1 MKSFALKKSYIVAV
15 FTLCLSFFFVSCF
28 KKKKSDWSL
37 FPVENTLRFNISAEP
52 PTLDWNKATDTTSS
66 LIVDNIMEGLLDYDF
81 SEGQVGL
88 KPALAVKWISSQ
100 KGKKWTFTMRKGVKW
115 NDGKIFTAQQVLDGW
130 ERLLNPQTA
139 SLYAYFLYPV
149 KNARPYNEG
158 KIKDFSKVGVSVNN
172 KGQLIVELEK
182 SKSYFPYFVSHTSTY
197 PIRKDIIEKH
207 GDQWTDPKNIVTLGA
222 YNLTQWIHDKKIAF
236 TKNLNYYNP
245 FAEITNILIQIIPEN
260 RTALNLFETGRLDAI
275 GGLPSREL
283 PTLSKK
289 KEYRS
294 HPILATYYYG
304 INVKQK
310 PFDDLRVR
318 KAFSMAIN
326 RKQITDLLKGGQ
338 TPLTGWVPKKLLAW
352 DPSIGLRFQPEK
364 AKQLLDSAGYQDRS
378 TFPKVTIS
386 YNTNED
392 HKRIAEKVQ
401 AQLKKYLN
409 IQVELSNEEWKTYL
423 QSLKTGQQQI
433 YRMGW
438 VADYPDPDNFMTL
451 MTSYSENN
459 HTGWGDPLY
468 DSLVEKAGSLE
479 NKKAREKLYKQA
491 QQILTESAVAVIPIY
506 SSRSHWLIS
515 DRMATFPLNVMGKVS
530 FKYARF
536 KKKNKE
542 KQLKKSSDT
551 NGSPKKSEAL

>member
-1 MKSFALKKSYIVAV
+1 M
-15 FTLCLSFFFVSCF
+15 
-28 KKKKSDWSL
+28 
-37 FPVENTLRFNISAEP
+37 
-52 PTLDWNKATDTTSS
+52 
-66 LIVDNIMEGLLDYDF
+66 
-81 SEGQVGL
+81 
-88 KPALAVKWISSQ
+88 
-100 KGKKWTFTMRKGVKW
+100 
-115 NDGKIFTAQQVLDGW
+115 
-130 ERLLNPQTA
+130 
-139 SLYAYFLYPV
+139 
-149 KNARPYNEG
+149 
-158 KIKDFSKVGVSVNN
+158 
-172 KGQLIVELEK
+172 
-182 SKSYFPYFVSHTSTY
+182 
-197 PIRKDIIEKH
+197 
-207 GDQWTDPKNIVTLGA
+207 
-222 YNLTQWIHDKKIAF
+222 
-236 TKNLNYYNP
+236 
-245 FAEITNILIQIIPEN
+245 
-260 RTALNLFETGRLDAI
+260 
-275 GGLPSREL
+275 
-283 PTLSKK
+283 
-289 KEYRS
+289 
-294 HPILATYYYG
+294 
-304 INVKQK
+304 
-310 PFDDLRVR
+310 RVR

-338 TPLTGWVPKKLLAW
+338 TPLTGWIPEKLLAW
-352 DPSIGLRFQPEK
+352 DPSIGLRFDPKK
-364 AKQLLDSAGYQDRS
+364 AKQLLDSAGYQDRK

-459 HTGWGDPLY
+459 HTEWGDPLY

-479 NKKAREKLYKQA
+479 DKKEREKLYKQA

-536 KKKNKE
+536 KKQRIPKE
-542 KQLKKSSDT
+542 KTARKNLLTQM
-551 NGSPKKSEAL
+551 GSPKNIRGTMKNIKCTMRKIPLSVLFTLFIFTCLLTTLCLSFLNYEIPSALWFINGVSILGVFSYYTIKKRILAYTFKRIMGALFHSLYCGDSYFYFIKNFAGWTF